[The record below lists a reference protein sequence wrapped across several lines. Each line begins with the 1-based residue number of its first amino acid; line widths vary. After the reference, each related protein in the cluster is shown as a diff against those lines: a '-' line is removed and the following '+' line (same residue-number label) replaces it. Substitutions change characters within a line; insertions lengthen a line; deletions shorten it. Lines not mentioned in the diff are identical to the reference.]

1 MQYPYDWVRAVFQS
15 RPNRFIALL
24 DIEGETVRAHV
35 PNTGRMKE
43 LLIPGTVCYCS
54 HHPGT
59 TRKTEYELRLVE
71 YNGRLVSIDSQL
83 PNRLAREALQD
94 GLFGQLEGVSDVRSE
109 VTFGNS
115 RFDLSFRLGDQPG
128 LAEVKGVTLAR
139 EGWGYFPDAPTQRG
153 TKHLRELIRAR
164 QEGYETLVLFVLQ
177 NSHGKGLSPSRD
189 TDPAFTEALEEARAA
204 GVRLYALRT
213 LTNLA
218 ETKATGLCPVALK
231 GPTDEQRNH

>member
-1 MQYPYDWVRAVFQS
+1 MQYPYEWVRAVFLG
-15 RPNRFIALL
+15 RPNRFIAVL
-24 DIEGETVRAHV
+24 DVEGESVRAHV

-43 LLIPGTVCYCS
+43 LLVPGTVCYCS

-83 PNRLAREALQD
+83 PNRLAREALQE

-109 VTFGNS
+109 VTFENS
-115 RFDLSFRLGDQPG
+115 RIDLAFRLGDKPG

-139 EGWGYFPDAPTQRG
+139 KGWGYFPDAPTERG
-153 TKHLRELIRAR
+153 TKHLRALIRAR
-164 QEGYETLVLFVLQ
+164 QEGFEALVLFVIQ
-177 NSHGKGLSPSRD
+177 NSHGLGLSPNGE
-189 TDPAFTEALEEARAA
+189 TDPLFAIALEEAQIA
-204 GVRLYALRT
+204 GVRLFALST
-213 LTNLA
+213 QTDLT

-231 GPTDEQRNH
+231 GPIHE